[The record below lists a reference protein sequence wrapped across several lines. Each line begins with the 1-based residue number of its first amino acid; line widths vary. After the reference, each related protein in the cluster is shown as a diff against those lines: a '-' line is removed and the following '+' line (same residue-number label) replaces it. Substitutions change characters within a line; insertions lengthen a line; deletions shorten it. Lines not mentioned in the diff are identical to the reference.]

1 MGGEDNND
9 IWESLLKL
17 AATEYANRELE
28 QYPSEEEMRKFVL
41 PDEYD
46 KKMRRWLN
54 RYRIKVNVIS
64 LLKPLRKI
72 AAAAC
77 IALGVGFAILLQFDE
92 VRAACKEVI
101 VQIYEKYIEFN
112 YQSSVGEQMGDLQI
126 NYIPIG
132 YYEEKRTVR
141 KLMTSVEYRSEDNE
155 KIIITCSTE
164 ELVHQIDNEHYLVS
178 EASDNEMNLMFFDAT
193 ENGWDNYLLWQSERG
208 YFSIKASLSKDEM
221 KKIAENIK

>member
-1 MGGEDNND
+1 MGREDNND

-17 AATEYANRELE
+17 AAVEYGNRQLE
-28 QYPSEEEMRKFVL
+28 QYPSEEEMQKVIL

-46 KKMRRWLN
+46 KKMRRWIN
-54 RYRIKVNVIS
+54 RYSTKVNIIS
-64 LLKPLRKI
+64 ILKPLRKI

-77 IALGVGFAILLQFDE
+77 IVLGVGFAILLQFDE

-101 VQIYEKYIEFN
+101 VQIYERYIEFN
-112 YQSSVGEQMGDLQI
+112 YQSSGGEQLGDLQI
-126 NYIPIG
+126 NYIPTG
-132 YYEEKRTVR
+132 YYEAERTVR

-155 KIIITCSTE
+155 QIIITCSLE

-178 EASDNEMNLMFFDAT
+178 EESDNEMSLTFFEAT
-193 ENGWDNYLLWQSERG
+193 ENGWDNYLLWQREDG
-208 YFSIKASLSKDEM
+208 YFSIKASLSKGEM